1 MPEIVLDV
9 ELFDSVALP
18 QQRSCIFN
26 GLGGTIGRNEG
37 NTLVL
42 PDKHRRVSRLHASVT
57 FPGGVPTITNA
68 SASLPVQVEGQM
80 LGYGGTMQLLPGQHL
95 EVGPYVLKV
104 KHTDTTEVD
113 KSVSQVELPDVQG
126 QSSDSIH
133 NCVIDLPKSTDAPVP
148 FSELLVSNGPVS
160 GDPFQLPKAAVDSGL
175 IQPFSIIVQQKIVEY
190 PFAGLIEEKPA
201 NVALESAD
209 QDIVTEVNAAQLPP
223 SFEMLPNDIDVAST
237 PARPPIDVTPKDF
250 DPFELPSGNARNSA
264 DPLAPLVSGVSGQ
277 TPSLEVSVEPSIE
290 ALLTSRGGG
299 SFENQS
305 VPPIQE
311 TISGEDIE
319 VFAEASEH
327 SGAFQP
333 HKPFLPS
340 SSDIGSLSIAPQ
352 IQGPADNQD
361 TLTLAFLKG
370 AGLSPSALP
379 GGLTPEVMGVIGSLL
394 RIATGGAVD
403 MLAARTATKLE
414 LQARVTVISSQSNN
428 PLKFSPNAE
437 VALQQMLG
445 KKLPGFM
452 RADEAMRDAFEDLRA
467 HDIGVIAG
475 TKSALTAVLG
485 RFDPSV
491 LGNRLANGS
500 LLQNLLPA
508 LRMKKLWEIY
518 LEQYAE
524 IRQEAEDNFQSVF
537 GRSFLQAYE
546 RETSRVKAQ
555 SAEFGK

>member
-1 MPEIVLDV
+1 MPEIVLEV
-9 ELFDSVALP
+9 ELFDSVPLP
-18 QQRSCIFN
+18 EVRSCKFD

-57 FPGGVPTITNA
+57 FTAGVPSITNA
-68 SASLPVQVEGQM
+68 SASLPVQVEGHF
-80 LGYGGTMQLLPGQHL
+80 LGYGGTMQLLPGQRL

-104 KHTDTTEVD
+104 KHIDTTEVV
-113 KSVSQVELPDVQG
+113 KSVSQVELPDAQR
-126 QSSDSIH
+126 QDSNSID
-133 NCVIDLPKSTDAPVP
+133 NRAIDLPTSTDAPDF
-148 FSELLVSNGPVS
+148 FSDLLVSNGSVS
-160 GDPFQLPKAAVDSGL
+160 SDPLEVRKAPVDSGPV
-175 IQPFSIIVQQKIVEY
+175 QPFSIIVQEKIVVDL
-190 PFAGLIEEKPA
+190 FAGQFDEKPA
-201 NVALESAD
+201 NVALDFAG
-209 QDIVTEVNAAQLPP
+209 QDIVTEVNAARLPP
-223 SFEMLPNDIDVAST
+223 SFEMLPKDIDVAST
-237 PARPPIDVTPKDF
+237 PARPAFDVTPDDF
-250 DPFELPSGNARNSA
+250 NPFELTSGTARNSA
-264 DPLAPLVSGVSGQ
+264 DPLAPLVSGVS
-277 TPSLEVSVEPSIE
+277 VEPTID
-290 ALLTSRGGG
+290 ALFTFRGGE
-299 SFENQS
+299 SLENQS
-305 VPPIQE
+305 VPPIQGS
-311 TISGEDIE
+311 ISCQDIDI
-319 VFAEASEH
+319 FAEASEH

-333 HKPFLPS
+333 PKPFLAS
-340 SSDIGSLSIAPQ
+340 SSDLGSRSTAPQ
-352 IQGPADNQD
+352 VQGSAENPGA
-361 TLTLAFLKG
+361 LTQAFLKG
-370 AGLSPSALP
+370 AGLSPSVLP
-379 GGLTPEVMGVIGSLL
+379 GGLTPELMGLIGSLL

-403 MLAARTATKLE
+403 MLAARAAMKLE
-414 LQARVTVISSQSNN
+414 LQARVTVISPQSNN

-437 VALQQMLG
+437 VALQQILG

-467 HDIGVIAG
+467 HEIGVIAG
-475 TKSALTAVLG
+475 TRSALTEALG

-555 SAEFGK
+555 SAEFGKQE